1 MMRLLFAVVL
11 AFATSAFAQP
21 FPKGPITL
29 VIPVAP
35 GDATDIAGRLMG
47 EELARLLKVPVVA
60 VNRPGAGG
68 SLAADSVAKAAKD
81 GHTVLFSVN
90 SALSFRRVLEPQGVN
105 YDPESD
111 LTALGLA
118 TRTPSVLA
126 VRGDA
131 PFKTLADLVAQAKKQ
146 PGSVR
151 VGTAGPGS
159 VGDFCVQIINSSTG
173 AELTMV
179 PFKGAA
185 PAIAALR
192 GGHIEGV
199 VLALGA
205 LASHFKSGAMRG
217 LVSSSRFPEFPEIP
231 TMADLGHRQELLG
244 VWLAFFAPGGVG
256 AEVTGALV
264 PAVEQSVRNPAIAAK
279 LAPLGILQEYAPP
292 EAVRAEIR
300 DEYRR
305 VGELARKAG
314 LAK

>member
-1 MMRLLFAVVL
+1 
-11 AFATSAFAQP
+11 
-21 FPKGPITL
+21 
-29 VIPVAP
+29 
-35 GDATDIAGRLMG
+35 
-47 EELARLLKVPVVA
+47 
-60 VNRPGAGG
+60 
-68 SLAADSVAKAAKD
+68 
-81 GHTVLFSVN
+81 
-90 SALSFRRVLEPQGVN
+90 VLEPEGVH
-105 YDPESD
+105 YDPETD
-111 LTALGLA
+111 LAALGLA

-131 PFKTLADLVAQAKKQ
+131 PFTNLAELVAQAKRQ

-159 VGDFCVQIINSSTG
+159 VGDFCVQIINSATG
-173 AELTMV
+173 ADIAMV

-205 LASHFKSGAMRG
+205 LAGQFKSGAMRG
-217 LVSSSRFPEFPEIP
+217 LVSSSRFPEFPQIP
-231 TMADLGHRQELLG
+231 TMTELGYRQDLLG

-256 AEVTGALV
+256 PEVTRALV
-264 PAVEQSVRNPAIAAK
+264 PAIEQSVRSPEIAAK
-279 LAPLGILQEYAPP
+279 LAPLGIVQAYAPP

-305 VGELARKAG
+305 VRELARLGGGK
-314 LAK
+314 

>member
-1 MMRLLFAVVL
+1 MRVFLLAVL
-11 AFATSAFAQP
+11 LSAASVAWGQAY
-21 FPKGPITL
+21 PKGPITL

-47 EELARLLKVPVVA
+47 EELSRLLNVPVVA

-81 GHTVLFSVN
+81 GYTLLFSVN
-90 SALSFRRVLEPQGVN
+90 SALSFRRVLEPEGVHYN
-105 YDPESD
+105 PESD

-131 PFKTLADLVAQAKKQ
+131 PYRSLAELAAQAKRQ

-159 VGDFCVQIINSSTG
+159 VGDFCVQIINASTG
-173 AELTMV
+173 AEITMV

-205 LASHFKSGAMRG
+205 LGNHFKSGALRG
-217 LVSSSRFPEFPEIP
+217 VVSSSRFPEFPDIP
-231 TMADLGHRQELLG
+231 TMTELGYRQDLLG
-244 VWLAFFAPGGVG
+244 VWLAFFAPGGV
-256 AEVTGALV
+256 APEVTAALL
-264 PAVEQSVRNPAIAAK
+264 PAIERSVRDPSIAAK

-292 EAVRAEIR
+292 ETVRAEIR

-314 LAK
+314 LVK